1 MIIKIID
8 SSGDPIH
15 NAVIEVIYSVSD
27 KIQLNMEPL
36 DKFNNAVGPIT
47 VAYSGGTLMGEGG
60 PVESFEETFLPTD
73 LIAKPNQHPTEH
85 IDLTDI
91 KLFPVLT
98 KIDFPTIGDHNTE
111 HIDLVGVKLTAD
123 LIHIDDI

>member
-1 MIIKIID
+1 MIKIL
-8 SSGDPIH
+8 
-15 NAVIEVIYSVSD
+15 VSD
-27 KIQLNMEPL
+27 SNGEPLNGVTLTVVLSTKNTIQLNMEPL

-73 LIAKPNQHPTEH
+73 LIAKPNQNPAEH

-91 KLFPVLT
+91 KVTAVRT
-98 KIDFPTIGDHNTE
+98 KIDFLTIGHPE
-111 HIDLVGVKLTAD
+111 HIDLVDIKITAN

>member
-1 MIIKIID
+1 MIIKITD

-27 KIQLNMEPL
+27 KIKLNMVPL

-60 PVESFEETFLPTD
+60 PVEAFEETFLPTD
-73 LIAKPNQHPTEH
+73 LIAKPNQHLVEH
-85 IDLTDI
+85 IDLTDV
-91 KLFPVLT
+91 KVAAVLT

-111 HIDLVGVKLTAD
+111 HIDLVDVKITAN